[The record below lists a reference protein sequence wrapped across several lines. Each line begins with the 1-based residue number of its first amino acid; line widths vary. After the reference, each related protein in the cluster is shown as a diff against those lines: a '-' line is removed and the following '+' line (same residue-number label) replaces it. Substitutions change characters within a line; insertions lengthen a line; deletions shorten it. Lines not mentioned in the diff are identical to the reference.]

1 MYVEQVHIDTAALL
15 LRMAFGISIFVHGYN
30 KIFGAGG
37 LKSTAKWFAKMGMR
51 VPRLQARLAALTELG
66 AGIALVIGFATPLAA
81 AAVIALMIVA
91 IVVTHRHN
99 GYFIFRP
106 GQGWEYCAAILSAA
120 IVIALIGPGSWSL
133 DSAIDLNYSN
143 WVSLSIAIAL
153 GFGSAVIQLAIFW
166 RPTTKVTSS

>member
-1 MYVEQVHIDTAALL
+1 MRL
-15 LRMAFGISIFVHGYN
+15 AFGLSIFAHGYN
-30 KIFGAGG
+30 KRFGKGG
-37 LKSTAKWFAKMGMR
+37 INRTAKWFAEVGMR
-51 VPRLQARLAALTELG
+51 VPKLQANLASLTELG
-66 AGIALVIGFATPLAA
+66 CGLALVLGFATPIAA
-81 AAVIALMIVA
+81 AALIALMVVA
-91 IVVTHRHN
+91 IVVAHRHN